1 MKILQRVAAN
11 LTLGDYEGMNAYS
24 EDLRKKI
31 VDAVMKR
38 RMKKSE
44 AAHAFGVS
52 LSSVKRYVRLAV
64 EGKPLVP
71 KKRPGSLPKID
82 KTARRL
88 LEEDLKERPAASLRQ
103 RCEYLVSV
111 AGVAVSRSTLCRMI
125 KRLGYTRKKDRWVP
139 QKGTSG

>member
-1 MKILQRVAAN
+1 
-11 LTLGDYEGMNAYS
+11 MNAYS

-88 LEEDLKERPAASLRQ
+88 LEEDLKARPAVSLRQ
-103 RCEYLVSV
+103 RCEYLVSI
-111 AGVAVSRSTLCRMI
+111 AGVAVSRSTLCRTI
-125 KRLGYTRKKDRWVP
+125 KRLGYTRKKIGGCHR
-139 QKGTSG
+139 KGRVVESSLEDDGRQRA